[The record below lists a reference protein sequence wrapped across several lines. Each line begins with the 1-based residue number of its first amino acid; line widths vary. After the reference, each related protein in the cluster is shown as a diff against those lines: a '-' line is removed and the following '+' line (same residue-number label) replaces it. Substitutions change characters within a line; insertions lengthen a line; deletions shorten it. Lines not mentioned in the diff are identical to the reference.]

1 MAAIDFKKTDKALYL
16 PLTTPVII
24 DVLTM
29 TFIVIDGS
37 GDPNTSES
45 YAEAIEILY
54 GLSYTI
60 KMANKSVM
68 EYVVPPLEG
77 LWSTPDDSLENT
89 APLNK
94 DQLEWTALIR
104 QPDFVRESEL
114 ASAKQALAKK
124 KPKLNL
130 DRARLQTITE
140 GLCVQVMHIG
150 SYDDEPATIQQMLAF
165 ATDSGYLIDLSDERR
180 HHEIYIADPRKTA
193 PEKLRTVL
201 RYPIKERE

>member
-1 MAAIDFKKTDKALYL
+1 MAAIDFKKTDKALYQ
-16 PLTTPVII
+16 PPTAPVII
-24 DVLTM
+24 DVLPM
-29 TFIVIDGS
+29 TFIAIDGS

-54 GLSYTI
+54 GLSYAI
-60 KMANKSVM
+60 KMANKTVM

-104 QPDFVRESEL
+104 QPDFVGETEL
-114 ASAKQALAKK
+114 AAAKQALAKK

-130 DRARLQTITE
+130 DWARLQTITE

-150 SYDDEPATIQQMLAF
+150 SYDDEPATIKQMLAF
-165 ATDSGYLIDLSDERR
+165 ATDSGYLIDLNDERR